1 MGLISASLCFCPTS
15 ALSVARCDLPI
26 LRERCRCSP
35 RRVMGR
41 GAGSCR
47 VTGTAQRAPEP
58 VRDPG
63 ATGQYPK
70 AKDALHLIRR
80 NPCSHSS
87 HIHPC
92 FQEAWGSWGLVY

>member
-1 MGLISASLCFCPTS
+1 MGLISASPYFFPTS

-26 LRERCRCSP
+26 LRERCRLSP

-41 GAGSCR
+41 EAGLCG

-58 VRDPG
+58 VCDPG

-70 AKDALHLIRR
+70 LKM
-80 NPCSHSS
+80 P
-87 HIHPC
+87 
-92 FQEAWGSWGLVY
+92 FT